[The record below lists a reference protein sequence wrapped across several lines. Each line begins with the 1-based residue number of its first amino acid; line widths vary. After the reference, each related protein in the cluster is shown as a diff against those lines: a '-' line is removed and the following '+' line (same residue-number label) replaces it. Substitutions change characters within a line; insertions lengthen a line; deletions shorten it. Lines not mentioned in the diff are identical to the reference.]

1 MYSRREAI
9 NMSLIYCDWVYQLKQ
24 HDLGVIKPTQ
34 RFTQSL
40 NKKHYTLNDCSNSIT
55 ELLQRKSFSKT
66 FVVAGRHR
74 EQGLKIRNIQLS
86 LVGCIACLER
96 SVVVEKRRK
105 ILREIN
111 PTDHEPWIPPLNWRY
126 RYSCHAN
133 SLIQTDDKDTAI
145 ACGRSWNTETR
156 SSRIEDRRNPT
167 AVLSTI
173 GTPFKSWSN
182 CGQETINTR
191 VTSSSPVIKSSRI
204 LGGIRRD
211 L

>member
-1 MYSRREAI
+1 MYSRREAV

-24 HDLGVIKPTQ
+24 HNLGVIKPTQ

-66 FVVAGRHR
+66 FVAAGRHR

-96 SVVVEKRRK
+96 SVVVDKRRK

-111 PTDHEPWIPPLNWRY
+111 PTDQPEFHLWTEDIGILVTRIVWFKQMTKTQLLLVEDHETQKLEAQELKTKEIPQQCWARL
-126 RYSCHAN
+126 A
-133 SLIQTDDKDTAI
+133 L
-145 ACGRSWNTETR
+145 R
-156 SSRIEDRRNPT
+156 SSLE
-167 AVLSTI
+167 
-173 GTPFKSWSN
+173 
-182 CGQETINTR
+182 
-191 VTSSSPVIKSSRI
+191 VTVAKK
-204 LGGIRRD
+204 L
-211 L
+211 